1 MENTEVKATDVN
13 QQSLGTGEV
22 KDQAV
27 ETPDVKQSNVP
38 YFRFKEVNDQLNDMK
53 NTVSNLKANE
63 EEREAK
69 IKAEKGEYRE
79 LYEKE
84 VELRKTAE
92 AKTVKADE
100 YFESRRDQIMS
111 NWSDED
117 KEIYGDMPLENL
129 ERHNDSLN
137 RTKAVKTNTA
147 KSGVSQG
154 KPFKG
159 DIWDDSD
166 QDAVKQKRKN
176 WNDIVRQWFS

>member
-1 MENTEVKATDVN
+1 MANTEDNANVVN
-13 QQSLGTGEV
+13 QQSLGTDEV

-53 NTVSNLKANE
+53 NTVSSLKAKE

-69 IKAEKGEYRE
+69 IKAEKGEYKE
-79 LYEKE
+79 LYEAQ

-92 AKTVKADE
+92 AKASKADE
-100 YFESRRDQIMS
+100 YFAGRREQIMS

-117 KEIYGDMPLENL
+117 KEIYGDMPLEKL

-166 QDAVKQKRKN
+166 SDSLKKKRTN
-176 WNDIVRQWFS
+176 WNDFVRQRFS

>member
-1 MENTEVKATDVN
+1 MAQDEVNATDVN
-13 QQSLGTGEV
+13 QQSLGTDEV
-22 KDQAV
+22 KDQIV
-27 ETPDVKQSNVP
+27 ETPDVKQSDVP

-53 NTVSNLKANE
+53 STVSSLKAKE

-69 IKAEKGEYRE
+69 IKAEKGEYKE
-79 LYEKE
+79 LYETQ
-84 VELRKTAE
+84 VELRKAAE
-92 AKTVKADE
+92 AKSVKADE
-100 YFESRRDQIMS
+100 YFASRREQIMS

-137 RTKAVKTNTA
+137 KTKAAKTNTA

-159 DIWDDSD
+159 SLWDDSD
-166 QDAVKQKRKN
+166 PDALKQKRKG
-176 WNDIVRQWFS
+176 WGDILRQRSS